1 MSKIKLQDCK
11 IRVAIDVQWRDMD
24 VLGHVNNAEYIR
36 WFESARIK
44 TLGEIKMFNK
54 GQLEGILLSIAKP
67 EVHVAKAAK
76 LSIGYRV
83 RVRVN
88 VRGSKEFLQAL
99 QRTLNQQSINCDYK
113 DEEHKS
119 RPRPILTIGGL
130 LNIWRLCQII
140 PEDLPDAKLLVD
152 GRNIIWN

>member
-1 MSKIKLQDCK
+1 
-11 IRVAIDVQWRDMD
+11 
-24 VLGHVNNAEYIR
+24 
-36 WFESARIK
+36 
-44 TLGEIKMFNK
+44 MFNK

-99 QRTLNQQSINCDYK
+99 QRTLNQHSINCDYK

-119 RPRPILTIGGL
+119 RHRPILTVGGL

-140 PEDLPDAKLLVD
+140 PEDLPDAKNTWKD
-152 GRNIIWN
+152 FKEIIQIIDNGEHHTLEGLERILEIKGEI

>member
-1 MSKIKLQDCK
+1 
-11 IRVAIDVQWRDMD
+11 
-24 VLGHVNNAEYIR
+24 
-36 WFESARIK
+36 
-44 TLGEIKMFNK
+44 MFNK

-119 RPRPILTIGGL
+119 RPRPILTVGGL

-140 PEDLPDAKLLVD
+140 PEDLPDAKNTWKD
-152 GRNIIWN
+152 FKEIIQIIDNGEHHTLEGLERILEIKGEI

>member
-1 MSKIKLQDCK
+1 M
-11 IRVAIDVQWRDMD
+11 
-24 VLGHVNNAEYIR
+24 Y
-36 WFESARIK
+36 
-44 TLGEIKMFNK
+44 TK

-88 VRGSKEFLQAL
+88 IRGSKDFLEGV
-99 QRTLNQQSINCDYK
+99 QRTLLQNQVNADYK
-113 DEEHKS
+113 DKEHKS

-130 LNIWRLCQII
+130 LNIWRLCQLV
-140 PEDLPDAKLLVD
+140 PDELPDSKSIWKD
-152 GRNIIWN
+152 FKEIIKIIDSGEHHTLEGLERILEIKGEI

>member
-1 MSKIKLQDCK
+1 
-11 IRVAIDVQWRDMD
+11 
-24 VLGHVNNAEYIR
+24 
-36 WFESARIK
+36 
-44 TLGEIKMFNK
+44 MFNK

-88 VRGSKEFLQAL
+88 IRGSKEFLQAL
-99 QRTLNQQSINCDYK
+99 QRTLNQHSINCDYK

-140 PEDLPDAKLLVD
+140 PEDLPDAKNTWKD
-152 GRNIIWN
+152 FKEIIQIIDNGEHHTLEGLERILEIKGEI